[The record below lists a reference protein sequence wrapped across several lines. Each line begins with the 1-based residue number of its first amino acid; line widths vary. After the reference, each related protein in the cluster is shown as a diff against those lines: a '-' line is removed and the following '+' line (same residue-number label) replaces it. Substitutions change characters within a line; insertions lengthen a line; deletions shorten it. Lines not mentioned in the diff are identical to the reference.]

1 MHSGDVRARSERG
14 GERGLGL
21 MHNPSV
27 RTLKITL
34 AYDGTAYVGWQR
46 QAAGTSIQGVLEA
59 AIARIE
65 GEAVTVAGAGRTDA
79 GVHALGQVAS
89 VAVPSAST
97 SIACEAYARALNTS
111 LPADVRVRMVEEAAD
126 DFHARFSARAKTYR
140 YRLTR
145 GGVASPF
152 ESRYAW
158 HITHPL
164 DVSAMR
170 AALDAC
176 RGEHDF
182 AAFQST
188 GTPVRDTVR
197 TILAADLI
205 EAPAP
210 REAEG
215 LGWGLDAGSGADASA
230 GAGFGASGEP
240 PLIVELTGTGFLRHM
255 VRALAGT
262 LVDIGRG
269 RWPPAEMAAILA
281 SRDRS
286 RAGPTAPPQGLFLVG
301 VDYSGV

>member
-1 MHSGDVRARSERG
+1 
-14 GERGLGL
+14 LI
-21 MHNPSV
+21 HNPSV

-46 QAAGTSIQGVLEA
+46 QAAGTSIQGLLEA

-65 GEAVTVAGAGRTDA
+65 GDAVTVTGAGRTDA

-89 VAVPSAST
+89 VMVPSASS
-97 SIACEAYARALNTS
+97 SIACDAYVRALNAS
-111 LPADVRVRMVEEAAD
+111 LPEDVRVKAVEEAGE

-158 HITHPL
+158 HVTHPL
-164 DVSAMR
+164 DAASMR
-170 AALDAC
+170 AALEAC

-197 TILAADLI
+197 TMLAVGVS
-205 EAPAP
+205 EAPEP
-210 REAEG
+210 LE
-215 LGWGLDAGSGADASA
+215 SGA
-230 GAGFGASGEP
+230 
-240 PLIVELTGTGFLRHM
+240 PLLVIELTGTGFLRHM
-255 VRALAGT
+255 VRAIAGT
-262 LVDIGRG
+262 LVEIGRG
-269 RWPPAEMAAILA
+269 RWPSAEMAAILA

-286 RAGPTAPPQGLFLVG
+286 RAGPTAPPQGLFLIR
-301 VDYSGV
+301 VDY

>member
-1 MHSGDVRARSERG
+1 MI
-14 GERGLGL
+14 
-21 MHNPSV
+21 HNPSV

-46 QAAGTSIQGVLEA
+46 QAAGTSVQGLLEA
-59 AIARIE
+59 AIARVE
-65 GEAVTVAGAGRTDA
+65 GGAVTVTGAGRTDA

-89 VAVPSAST
+89 LSVPSAAS
-97 SIACEAYARALNTS
+97 SIACEAYVRALNAS
-111 LPADVRVRMVEEAAD
+111 LPEDVRVRSVEEVGE

-158 HITHPL
+158 HVTHPL
-164 DVSAMR
+164 DVAAMR
-170 AALDAC
+170 EALDAC

-197 TILAADLI
+197 TLLAASI
-205 EAPAP
+205 T
-210 REAEG
+210 EG
-215 LGWGLDAGSGADASA
+215 GISEGGITAGEPDASLL
-230 GAGFGASGEP
+230 
-240 PLIVELTGTGFLRHM
+240 LIELTGTGFLRHM
-255 VRALAGT
+255 VRAIAGT

-269 RWPPAEMAAILA
+269 RWPPGEMAAVLG

-286 RAGPTAPPQGLFLVG
+286 RAGPTAPPQGLFLVR
-301 VDYSGV
+301 VDYQTTENSTKSG

>member
-1 MHSGDVRARSERG
+1 
-14 GERGLGL
+14 
-21 MHNPSV
+21 V
-27 RTLKITL
+27 RTLKLTL

-46 QAAGTSIQGVLEA
+46 QAAGTSIQGLLEA

-65 GEAVTVAGAGRTDA
+65 GDAVTVTGAGRTDA

-97 SIACEAYARALNTS
+97 SIACDAYVRALNAS
-111 LPADVRVRMVEEAAD
+111 LPEDVRVTSVEEAGE

-145 GGVASPF
+145 GGIASPF

-158 HITHPL
+158 HVTHPL
-164 DVSAMR
+164 DVEAMR
-170 AALDAC
+170 KALEAC

-197 TILAADLI
+197 TMLAASVS

-210 REAEG
+210 
-215 LGWGLDAGSGADASA
+215 LDTSG
-230 GAGFGASGEP
+230 
-240 PLIVELTGTGFLRHM
+240 PLLIIELTGTGFLRHM
-255 VRALAGT
+255 VRAIAGT
-262 LVDIGRG
+262 LVEIGRG
-269 RWPPAEMAAILA
+269 RWPAAEMAAILA

-286 RAGPTAPPQGLFLVG
+286 RAGPTAPPQGLFLVR
-301 VDYSGV
+301 VDYQ